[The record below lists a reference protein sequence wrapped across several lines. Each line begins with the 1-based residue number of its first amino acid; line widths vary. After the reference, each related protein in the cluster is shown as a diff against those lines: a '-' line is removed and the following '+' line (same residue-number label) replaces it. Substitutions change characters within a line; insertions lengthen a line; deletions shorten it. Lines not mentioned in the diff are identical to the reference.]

1 MNRQGPSRYLL
12 RHPALWAVGVSIAAV
27 VALAPSATATRGEAS
42 SAQEPVRLN
51 RIIEQFEAGEPAIG
65 GLHWQYIGFE
75 HRPYLIDEVVRI
87 LDELRPDGA
96 ARPTLTPVI
105 RFPWEGDEVVKSMV
119 KQVLDQGVMGV
130 IVPHVRTREE
140 TERFVRSMRYPP
152 QRGAKYPEPRGVRGW
167 GPTGAARYWRMTT
180 QEYTAKADVWPLDPE
195 GELVAI
201 VMIESREAVD
211 NIEEILSVRGL
222 GAALI
227 GPSDLSM
234 SLGVGTP
241 APNTAAPEVEAAI
254 EKVAQACVARK
265 MLCGT
270 FGGDVERRI
279 EQGFRLFPSAGN
291 YRGGQ

>member
-65 GLHWQYIGFE
+65 GRHWQYIGFE

-105 RFPWEGDEVVKSMV
+105 RIPWEGDEVVKSMV
-119 KQVLDQGVMGV
+119 KQFLDQGVMGV

-167 GPTGAARYWRMTT
+167 GPTGAAPYWRMTM
-180 QEYTAKADVWPLDPE
+180 QEYTARADVWPLDPE

-241 APNTAAPEVEAAI
+241 GPNTAAPEVEAAI
-254 EKVAQACVARK
+254 EKVAQACIARK

-279 EQGFRLFPSAGN
+279 AQGFRLFPGAGN

>member
-12 RHPALWAVGVSIAAV
+12 RHPALWAVSASMAAV
-27 VALAPSATATRGEAS
+27 VALAPSPTATGGEAS

-51 RIIEQFEAGEPAIG
+51 RIIERFEAGEPAIG
-65 GLHWQYIGFE
+65 GRDWRYIGFE
-75 HRPYLIDEVVRI
+75 HRPYLIDEVVQI
-87 LDELRPDGA
+87 LAELRPDGA

-167 GPTGAARYWRMTT
+167 GPTGAAPYWRMTM
-180 QEYTAKADVWPLDPE
+180 QEYTGRADVWPLDPE
-195 GELVAI
+195 GELLAI

-222 GAALI
+222 GGALI

-254 EKVAQACVARK
+254 EKVAKACVARK
-265 MLCGT
+265 MLCGS
-270 FGGDVERRI
+270 FGSNVERRI
-279 EQGFRLFPSAGN
+279 AQGFRLFPGAGD